1 MKISELPKAAEI
13 TGEEI
18 LPVVQ
23 NGETKKVTRD
33 DFVGTV
39 PDGLTVENGKMF
51 LTSKG
56 EKVDEGAQ
64 LPTVTVDDELSA
76 GSTNPVQ
83 NKTVKAEL
91 DKKLGDSDG
100 SVEQYNIAN
109 GSVSE
114 EKLSEEVKEKL
125 NEPQITV
132 DSELSTESTNPVEN
146 RVVTANFAN
155 ALKGTA
161 SGKYLDMRDISPI
174 THALN
179 VKAESE
185 TSLAGVTVKKYGK
198 NLVDFN
204 QIQKVK
210 TGWAEPTIIE
220 NGFVIEGKYYCSIKN
235 IPVLPNTDYYLSF
248 ITENLVG
255 TVKNVTVGGD
265 TSDIQLKQITNGT
278 GGTLNSGNN
287 TSISIYFFSTK
298 TNEIGKVKFTDIQLE
313 PGTQQTEYEPYV
325 PVTEATVSEDGTV
338 EGLTSIYPTTVIVG
352 DGNVNLKCEY
362 NKDLNKVINNIIDAV
377 ISLGGDV

>member
-76 GSTNPVQ
+76 
-83 NKTVKAEL
+83 
-91 DKKLGDSDG
+91 
-100 SVEQYNIAN
+100 
-109 GSVSE
+109 
-114 EKLSEEVKEKL
+114 
-125 NEPQITV
+125 
-132 DSELSTESTNPVEN
+132 ESTNPVEN

-174 THALN
+174 THALK

-185 TSLAGVTVKKYGK
+185 TSLAGVTVKQYGK

-204 QIQKVK
+204 QIRKVK

-220 NGFVIEGKYYCSIKN
+220 NGFVIEGKYYCSITN

-265 TSDIQLKQITNGT
+265 TSGIQLKQITNGT

-298 TNEIGKVKFTDIQLE
+298 TNEVGKVKFTDIQLE
-313 PGTQQTEYEPYV
+313 PGTQKTEYEPYV
-325 PVTEATVSEDGTV
+325 PVTEASVSEDGTV

-362 NKDLNKVINNIIDAV
+362 NKDLNKVINNIVDAV